1 LTKDELLEGW
11 NEAFNTHISDE
22 EINVI
27 FNNIDTNKNGKI
39 DYSEFIMACMD
50 RKKMLNEER
59 LTKVFNMFDK
69 DGSGEI
75 DASEIKKI
83 FDNNSEN

>member
-1 LTKDELLEGW
+1 
-11 NEAFNTHISDE
+11 
-22 EINVI
+22 
-27 FNNIDTNKNGKI
+27 
-39 DYSEFIMACMD
+39 MD

-75 DASEIKKI
+75 DA
-83 FDNNSEN
+83 